1 MLSKKLAAAI
11 NEQINA
17 ELWSG
22 YLYLSMSTYFE
33 DKGLSGMAH
42 WMRHQAEEEQEHA
55 MKFYKYMVERG
66 ERVLLKAIDAVETEF
81 TGIVPVFEET
91 LKHEQLV
98 TSLINNLYSIAV
110 DDKDYA
116 SQSFLNW
123 YVDEQVEEEANAQE
137 ILDTLAIIGDKGNG
151 LYMLDRQLGS
161 RD

>member
-1 MLSKKLAAAI
+1 MLSKKLSAAI

-33 DKGLSGMAH
+33 DKGLGGMAH

-55 MKFYKYMVERG
+55 MKFYKYLVDRG
-66 ERVLLKAIDAVETEF
+66 ERVVLKAIAAPATEF
-81 TGIVPVFEET
+81 TGVTAIFEET

-110 DDKDYA
+110 EDKDYT

-123 YVDEQVEEEANAQE
+123 YLDEQVEEEKNAQE
-137 ILDTLAIIGDKGNG
+137 ILDTLGIIGEKGNG
-151 LYMLDRQLGS
+151 LFMLDKQLGG
-161 RD
+161 RG

>member
-1 MLSKKLAAAI
+1 MLSKKLSAAI

-33 DKGLSGMAH
+33 DKGLGGMAH

-55 MKFYKYMVERG
+55 MKFYKYMVDRG
-66 ERVLLKAIDAVETEF
+66 ERVVLKAIDAVATDF
-81 TGIVPVFEET
+81 AGITPVFEET

-110 DDKDYA
+110 EDKDYA

-123 YVDEQVEEEANAQE
+123 YVDEQVEEEKNAQE
-137 ILDTLAIIGDKGNG
+137 ILDTLAIVGEKGNG
-151 LYMLDRQLGS
+151 LFMLDKQLGG
-161 RD
+161 RG

>member
-1 MLSKKLAAAI
+1 MLSKKLSAAI

-33 DKGLSGMAH
+33 DKGLGGMAH

-55 MKFYKYMVERG
+55 MKFYKYLVDRG
-66 ERVLLKAIDAVETEF
+66 ERVVLKAIDAVATDF
-81 TGIVPVFEET
+81 AGITPVFEET

-110 DDKDYA
+110 EDKDYA

-123 YVDEQVEEEANAQE
+123 YVDEQVEEEKNAQE
-137 ILDTLAIIGDKGNG
+137 ILDTLAIVGEKGNG
-151 LYMLDRQLGS
+151 LFMLDKQLGG
-161 RD
+161 RG

>member
-81 TGIVPVFEET
+81 AGIVPVFEET

-137 ILDTLAIIGDKGNG
+137 ILDKLAIVGDKGNG
-151 LYMLDRQLGS
+151 LFMLDKMLGE
-161 RD
+161 RG